1 MTEPAEKTPLYAW
14 YALALLMVVYILNF
28 LDRTIIYILFPL
40 IKKEMAF
47 SDTQL
52 ALLGTTSFVIFYT
65 ILGIPFGRMAD
76 KGSRTKIIAVGVAVW
91 SLFSGLTAFA
101 NDFWT
106 LFFCRVMVGVGEATL
121 GPAAISLLS
130 DYFPPLKRATVTSVY
145 SMGIAIGAG
154 LAALLGGSLS
164 QYGWRTAFMI
174 IGFPGIALAVL
185 VFFLKEPERTG
196 TVSQLIELPDSD
208 TSASSRFS
216 RSIAATKA
224 LLKAIRGLLA
234 NKTFVL
240 LCVGYAL
247 LGLATNNLSIW
258 GATFYS
264 RLHKFDLPTIGFY
277 GGILTLVAGIPATL
291 FGGAIADKFRQR
303 RPGGRMFYGALLS
316 LISVPFWLLLIFTDN
331 VYLILLANFVLL
343 AAALGWLGAA
353 AADVTELAGVNLRG
367 LGIAIYFFS
376 VNIAAYLIGS
386 NLIGYLSDR
395 FGATA
400 DPARMRYAL
409 LVCPIACLASAVCL
423 LIGSRRILR
432 DSQQL
437 CIDPTSQLKHEK
449 RI

>member
-1 MTEPAEKTPLYAW
+1 MQTTQITKTPAYAW
-14 YALALLMVVYILNF
+14 YALALLMLVYVLNF

-40 IKKEMAF
+40 IKKEMDF

-65 ILGIPFGRMAD
+65 VLGIPFGRMAD
-76 KGSRTKIIAVGVAVW
+76 KGSRTKIIAIGVVIW

-101 NDFWT
+101 GDFWT
-106 LFFCRVMVGVGEATL
+106 IFFCRVMVGVGEATL

-130 DYFPPLKRATVTSVY
+130 DYFPPVKRATVTSIY

-164 QYGWRTAFMI
+164 QFGWRTAFMI
-174 IGFPGIALAVL
+174 VGFPGIVL
-185 VFFLKEPERTG
+185 GFLVYILKEPERTVAAP
-196 TVSQLIELPDSD
+196 TDINY
-208 TSASSRFS
+208 SSTDWKRLLTN
-216 RSIAATKA
+216 RSFI
-224 LLKAIRGLLA
+224 
-234 NKTFVL
+234 L
-240 LCVGYAL
+240 LCIGYAL

-277 GGILTLVAGIPATL
+277 GGVLTLVAGIPATL
-291 FGGAIADKFRQR
+291 FGGVIADKFRKR
-303 RPGGRMFYGALLS
+303 SRGGRMLYGSLLS

-331 VYLILLANFVLL
+331 AYLILLANFVLL

-353 AADVTELAGVNLRG
+353 AADVTEIAGINLRG

-386 NLIGYLSDR
+386 NLIGYLNDR

-400 DPARMRYAL
+400 DPAMMRYAL
-409 LVCPIACLASAVCL
+409 LVCPVACLLSAVCL
-423 LIGSRRILR
+423 FSGSKMLNR
-432 DSQQL
+432 SS
-437 CIDPTSQLKHEK
+437 T
-449 RI
+449 

>member
-1 MTEPAEKTPLYAW
+1 MAETSEKTPLYAW

-65 ILGIPFGRMAD
+65 LLGIPFGRMAD
-76 KGSRTKIIAVGVAVW
+76 RGSRTKIIAAGVAVW

-130 DYFPPLKRATVTSVY
+130 DYFPPLRRATVTSIY

-154 LAALLGGSLS
+154 LAALVGGSLS

-174 IGFPGIALAVL
+174 VGFPGIVLAVL
-185 VFFLKEPERTG
+185 VFLLKEPAR
-196 TVSQLIELPDSD
+196 
-208 TSASSRFS
+208 TSAS
-216 RSIAATKA
+216 AADSGYSATDWK
-224 LLKAIRGLLA
+224 RLLA
-234 NKTFVL
+234 NKTFIL

-264 RLHKFDLPTIGFY
+264 RLHKFDLPTIGFW

-291 FGGAIADKFRQR
+291 FGGWIADKFRKR
-303 RPGGRMFYGALLS
+303 WPGGRMVYGAILGFV
-316 LISVPFWLLLIFTDN
+316 SVPFWLLLIITDN
-331 VYLILLANFVLL
+331 VYLILLANFFLL

-353 AADVTELAGVNLRG
+353 AADATEIAGVNLRG
-367 LGIAIYFFS
+367 LAIAVYFFS

-386 NLIGYLSDR
+386 NLIGYLNDR
-395 FGATA
+395 FGATE
-400 DPARMRYAL
+400 DPAMMRYAL
-409 LVCPIACLASAVCL
+409 LVCPIACLASGICL
-423 LIGSRRILR
+423 LIGSFTRT
-432 DSQQL
+432 
-437 CIDPTSQLKHEK
+437 DPSTT
-449 RI
+449 